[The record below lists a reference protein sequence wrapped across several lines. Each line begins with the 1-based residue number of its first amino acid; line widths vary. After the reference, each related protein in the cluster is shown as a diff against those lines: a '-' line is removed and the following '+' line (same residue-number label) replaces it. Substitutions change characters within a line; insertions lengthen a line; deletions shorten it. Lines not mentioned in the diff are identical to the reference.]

1 MKKTLLPILIVSM
14 ISSASLAQQT
24 PSPSH
29 DISVSRNLSTFNSIV
44 KELELNYVD
53 TIRPHEAFDAAIEA
67 FLSTVDPYTE
77 YYSADDRNELT
88 KITTGQ
94 YDYGG
99 IGSYIMQRD
108 GSSYISGPME
118 GAPAAKAGLRSGDKI
133 IRVDSIDTS
142 NMGSSDV
149 SAKLRGLAGT
159 PVRVTVQRPFVQDS
173 IITFD
178 LVRAKLT
185 DPSVPYW
192 DVINGNTGYIRL
204 TQFISDSGEDVYEA
218 LQAFK
223 ANPDVKQIVLDLRG
237 NGGGLLEEA
246 VDILGNFLP
255 KGTEVLRTRGKDK
268 SLEKVYKTTKKPIFP
283 DIPLAVL
290 IDGGSASA
298 AEITAGALQD
308 LDRAVLIGSRS
319 YGKGLVQS
327 TRPLPFDGLLKVTV
341 AKYYIPSG
349 RLIQALD
356 YSHRNADGSVARTP
370 DSLTNVYRTLNG
382 REVRDGGG
390 LTPDINIDWSK
401 VSPLLY
407 NLVSDNKIFDYAT
420 KFANTTDSVAGPWEF
435 EVSDIIYEDFKNN
448 LDTASLKYDKVMDQL
463 LKQLRETAEAEGY
476 LTKEAE
482 AMMDQLSPLLSNNV
496 NQDLDNKRDDI
507 AEYLGGEIMSR
518 YFFEKGRL
526 IQTLKYDKA
535 LKTAMETL
543 SDQNK
548 LKSIL
553 GKPATKETDKGN
565 TKSKNST
572 SASKKRR

>member
-1 MKKTLLPILIVSM
+1 MKKIYLLCCLTFL
-14 ISSASLAQQT
+14 SAQFSYSQQT

-29 DISVSRNLSTFNSIV
+29 DVSVSRNLSTFNAIV

-53 TIRPHEAFDAAIEA
+53 SIRPKEAFGAAIEA

-99 IGSYIMQRD
+99 IGSFIMQRD

-142 NMGSSDV
+142 NMGSQDV
-149 SAKLRGLAGT
+149 SSKLRGLAGT
-159 PVRVTVQRPFVQDS
+159 PVSVTVQRPYVTDS
-173 IITFD
+173 ILTFN
-178 LVRAKLT
+178 LIRAKLS

-192 DVINGNTGYIRL
+192 GVINGNTGYIRL
-204 TQFISDSGEDVYEA
+204 TQFLADSGKDVYEA
-218 LQAFK
+218 LESFK
-223 ANPDVKQIVLDLRG
+223 ANPEVTQIVLDLRG
-237 NGGGLLEEA
+237 NGGGLLEQA

-255 KGTEVLRTRGKDK
+255 KGTEVLRTRGRDK
-268 SLEKVYKTTKKPIFP
+268 ALEKVYKTTKKPIYP

-298 AEITAGALQD
+298 SEITAGALQD

-319 YGKGLVQS
+319 FGKGLVQS

-356 YSHRNADGSVARTP
+356 YSHRNPDGSVARTP
-370 DSLTNVYRTLNG
+370 DSLTNVYHTVMG

-390 LTPDINIDWSK
+390 LTPDISIDWGR
-401 VSPLLY
+401 VSPILY
-407 NLVSDNKIFDYAT
+407 NLVADNKIFDFAT
-420 KFANTTDSVAGPWEF
+420 KYANTHDSIPSPWEF
-435 EVSDIIYEDFKNN
+435 VVTDELFEEFKGS
-448 LDTASLKYDKVMDQL
+448 LDTQSLKYDKVMDQL
-463 LKQLRETAEAEGY
+463 LKQLRETAKEEGY
-476 LTKEAE
+476 LTDEA
-482 AMMDQLSPLLSNNV
+482 AAAIDTLSPLLANDV
-496 NQDLDNKRDDI
+496 NQDLDNKQEEI
-507 AEYLGGEIMSR
+507 SEYLGGEIASR
-518 YFFEKGRL
+518 YYFENGRL
-526 IQTLKYDKA
+526 IQTLKHDKA
-535 LKTAMETL
+535 LKTAIETL
-543 SDQNK
+543 SDQQK
-548 LKSIL
+548 LNTIL
-553 GKPATKETDKGN
+553 GKN
-565 TKSKNST
+565 KN
-572 SASKKRR
+572 K

>member
-1 MKKTLLPILIVSM
+1 MKNSLLTLLLTGM
-14 ISSASLAQQT
+14 TSLTALCQQT

-29 DISVSRNLSTFNSIV
+29 DVSVSRNLSTFNSIV
-44 KELELNYVD
+44 KELEMNYVD
-53 TIRPHEAFDAAIEA
+53 TIRPQEAFGAAIEA

-133 IRVDSIDTS
+133 IRVDSVDTS
-142 NMGSSDV
+142 NMGSADV
-149 SAKLRGLAGT
+149 SSKLRGLAGT
-159 PVRVTVQRPFVQDS
+159 PVVVTVNRPFVADS
-173 IITFD
+173 IITFEIT
-178 LVRAKLT
+178 RAKLS

-192 DVINGNTGYIRL
+192 GVIDGNTGYIRL
-204 TQFISDSGEDVYEA
+204 TQFLADSGKDVSEA
-218 LQAFK
+218 LKAFK
-223 ANPDVKQIVLDLRG
+223 ENPEVTQIVLDLRG
-237 NGGGLLEEA
+237 NGGGLLEQA

-268 SLEKVYKTTKKPIFP
+268 ALEKVYKTTKTPIFP

-290 IDGGSASA
+290 IDGGSASSS
-298 AEITAGALQD
+298 EITAGALQD

-356 YSHRNADGSVARTP
+356 YSHRNPDGSVARTP
-370 DSLTNVYRTLNG
+370 DSLTNVYHTLHG

-390 LTPDINIDWSK
+390 LTPDISIDWGR
-401 VSPLLY
+401 VSPILY
-407 NLVSDNKIFDYAT
+407 NLVSDNKIFDFAT
-420 KFANTTDSVAGPWEF
+420 KYANTHDSIPGPWEF
-435 EVSDIIYEDFKNN
+435 EITDELFEEFKGS
-448 LDTASLKYDKVMDQL
+448 LDTSSLKYDKVMDQL

-476 LTKEAE
+476 LSDEASQAIE
-482 AMMDQLSPLLSNNV
+482 ALSPLLANDV
-496 NQDLDNKRDDI
+496 NQDLDNKRQEI
-507 AEYLGGEIMSR
+507 AEYLGGEIASR
-518 YFFEKGRL
+518 YYFENGRL
-526 IQTLKYDKA
+526 IQSLKTDKA
-535 LKTAMETL
+535 LKTAIETL
-543 SDQNK
+543 SDKNK
-548 LKSIL
+548 LQQIL
-553 GKPATKETDKGN
+553 NP
-565 TKSKNST
+565 
-572 SASKKRR
+572 